1 MYSQDLVNTAASW
14 GHRSHGHGLAGS
26 KEWERI
32 APSSLKLPP
41 RYSESYKKRMDL
53 PSHVNPYTGPGPAL
67 ASASNSTSSSL
78 SDDPTVSLGLREGED
93 RFRSLTDL
101 KWGEFES
108 MGFGTL
114 AADEKKLQFDLTESA
129 RTVRCEHFVSETHSY
144 FDDMKDRAAKRATL
158 SWNDFSTAG
167 FTRTDAPLSTT
178 LQFSTPVTHT
188 ISSWPSHNADITKKL
203 KKTARTLPAFGWDTE
218 PVLGTEEVME
228 EAFLDVFCD
237 LVWGGGWREEV
248 VGILGAEG
256 RTVEVE
262 RECSWAL
269 VGVLCALS
277 ALLLIRRLDRV

>member
-1 MYSQDLVNTAASW
+1 
-14 GHRSHGHGLAGS
+14 LAGS

-41 RYSESYKKRMDL
+41 RYSEAYKKRMDL
-53 PSHVNPYTGPGPAL
+53 PSHVHPYTGPEPTL

-78 SDDPTVSLGLREGED
+78 SDDKESLVGLGLREGED

-101 KWGEFES
+101 KWGEFET

-114 AADEKKLQFDLTESA
+114 GADEKKLQFDLTESA
-129 RTVRCEHFVSETHSY
+129 RSVRMIIHTGFNYTHF
-144 FDDMKDRAAKRATL
+144 MKARAAKRTTL

-218 PVLGTEEVME
+218 PVLGTEELVE

-237 LVWGGGWREEV
+237 LVWGGGWREE
-248 VGILGAEG
+248 LTKTEG
-256 RTVEVE
+256 HAVEAE

-269 VGVLCALS
+269 VRVMFLIFSLS
-277 ALLLIRRLDRV
+277 LLLTWCLDRI